1 MPPPRELLLLLR
13 VPMLWLDDE
22 RLGEKLRLGA
32 DMLRELLLLDEEKL
46 LRLGIVVARVL
57 LSRTL
62 LRPIELRPIELLRLL
77 PIELLRLVP

>member
-1 MPPPRELLLLLR
+1 
-13 VPMLWLDDE
+13 MLWLDDE

-62 LRPIELRPIELLRLL
+62 LRPIELLRLL

>member
-1 MPPPRELLLLLR
+1 MPPPRELVLLR

-22 RLGEKLRLGA
+22 RLGEK
-32 DMLRELLLLDEEKL
+32 

-62 LRPIELRPIELLRLL
+62 LRPIELLRLL

>member
-1 MPPPRELLLLLR
+1 MPPPRELLLR

>member
-1 MPPPRELLLLLR
+1 
-13 VPMLWLDDE
+13 MLWLDDE

-77 PIELLRLVP
+77 PIELLWLVP

>member
-1 MPPPRELLLLLR
+1 
-13 VPMLWLDDE
+13 MLWPDDE

-62 LRPIELRPIELLRLL
+62 LRPIELLRLL

>member
-1 MPPPRELLLLLR
+1 MPPPRELLLLR

-77 PIELLRLVP
+77 PMELLRLVP

>member
-1 MPPPRELLLLLR
+1 MPPPCELLLLR

-62 LRPIELRPIELLRLL
+62 LRPIELLRLL